1 MLALGLAAAVVAAFC
16 WAVSAALYKKGA
28 VNVSPIT
35 ANVLR
40 STPALATLAVIGLL
54 LNIYP
59 LVSLLTVSDI
69 WLILGSSLFAFVLGD
84 VLYFISLQRI
94 GISRAIPLT
103 AIYPLFVVALQF
115 VFLQEVVH
123 WFMILAAFSAVIGV
137 ILLGSQLDSSEST
150 GSKVSQRVLWLGAAA
165 AIGTAGSWSVSIIML
180 SEVIETTHL
189 ILVAVLRLVIAL
201 VVLTPL
207 ALSTKAGR
215 EGFRTSRQTWWIL
228 GIGGITAL
236 AAGYIAF
243 TVGILLAG
251 TTSATILSSLTP
263 LFAAVIGWRS
273 LQERVG
279 WRTLAGILAC
289 FLGIILTAIA
299 VSLV

>member
-1 MLALGLAAAVVAAFC
+1 MMILGLIAAVVAAFC
-16 WAVSAALYKKGA
+16 WAVSAALYKQGSA
-28 VNVSPIT
+28 NMSPIT

-40 STPALATLAVIGLL
+40 STPALAALVLIGFF

-59 LVSLLTVSDI
+59 LALFLTITDF
-69 WLILGSSLFAFVLGD
+69 WLIIGSSIFAFVIGD

-94 GISRAIPLT
+94 GISRATPLT
-103 AIYPLFVVALQF
+103 AIYPLFVVVFQV
-115 VFLQEVVH
+115 VFLQEVIHVL
-123 WFMILAAFSAVIGV
+123 MIFAALSAVIGV
-137 ILLGSQLDSSEST
+137 ILLGSQLDPASSTE
-150 GSKVSQRVLWLGAAA
+150 KEVAQRVLMVGAAA
-165 AIGTAGSWSVSIIML
+165 AIATAASWSVSIIML
-180 SEVIETTHL
+180 SEVLETTHL
-189 ILVAVLRLVIAL
+189 ILVAILRLVIAL

-207 ALSTKAGR
+207 ALGTKTGR
-215 EGFRTSRQTWWIL
+215 AGFRLPKTVWLIL
-228 GIGGITAL
+228 GAGGVTAL

-251 TTSATILSSLTP
+251 TTPATILSSLTP

-273 LQERVG
+273 LHEKLS

-289 FLGIILTAIA
+289 ILGIVLTAIA